1 MRINWQSI
9 GRTNVYNVICADQ
22 YFWQL
27 TTTLLRLSSQQI
39 QTFSTRVNPGFYF
52 TAFSIDGTMSGN
64 QKTTMRYS
72 IFLNYLNIWKWI
84 FLRLKNGLHP
94 HFFLTKCCWFRILLF
109 QIWFYLRNNL
119 KCTVNV
125 SMNIVWLQYI
135 KLKICEI
142 KHKLYADIRGM
153 YSFAGSSLKK

>member
-27 TTTLLRLSSQQI
+27 TLILLRLSSWQI
-39 QTFSTRVNPGFYF
+39 QTSSTRVNPGFYF

-84 FLRLKNGLHP
+84 FLRLKNGLHSQ
-94 HFFLTKCCWFRILLF
+94 FFFDKMLLVSYFIISNLILFSKQFEMRGKRFNEYSLASIY
-109 QIWFYLRNNL
+109 QIKNMRN
-119 KCTVNV
+119 KT
-125 SMNIVWLQYI
+125 
-135 KLKICEI
+135 
-142 KHKLYADIRGM
+142 
-153 YSFAGSSLKK
+153 